1 MKRGVLHRLDGKT
14 RVRVMQLLGG
24 ICLVW
29 LALDA
34 ARFPD
39 TSEDIASALG
49 VMQPSMQPA
58 ALALRAA
65 EAGWSRIEVE
75 VRRND
80 TLDQIFRRL
89 ELPLSDLANLRAM
102 SELRTALDRLQP
114 GELLTLSHK
123 AGELMGLE
131 RRISPSE
138 VLQVRRDADDSFVAT
153 IHETPLTRTPTTTG
167 GVITSSLFEA
177 AADAG
182 IKNRTAMA
190 LADLFGW
197 DIDFVLDLRE
207 GDSFKLTYERITR
220 EGEYIGDGDILA
232 ARFVNQGNVFEAVRF
247 VGPDGKARYFT
258 PEGRSLRKAFLK
270 APLEFS
276 RVSSVFN
283 PSRRHPILN
292 RVRAHR
298 GVDYAAPSG
307 TPVRAA
313 GSGKVLFRGVRGGYG
328 NVVEISHAGQIV
340 TRYGHLSRFASGL
353 GNGDRVDQGQVIGY
367 VGMTGLASGPHLHF
381 EFLVRGV
388 HRNPQTAV
396 RNQEATQI
404 EAVLRESFLAGSKPL
419 LATLGPRPVPAAPA
433 GRR

>member
-1 MKRGVLHRLDGKT
+1 MKRGVLHRLDDRT

-39 TSEDIASALG
+39 SSEDIASALG

-153 IHETPLTRTPTTTG
+153 IHETPLTRTPATTG
-167 GVITSSLFEA
+167 ASSILRFLKLRLMPGSRAGLPWPSQTSS
-177 AADAG
+177 AG
-182 IKNRTAMA
+182 T
-190 LADLFGW
+190 
-197 DIDFVLDLRE
+197 
-207 GDSFKLTYERITR
+207 
-220 EGEYIGDGDILA
+220 
-232 ARFVNQGNVFEAVRF
+232 
-247 VGPDGKARYFT
+247 
-258 PEGRSLRKAFLK
+258 
-270 APLEFS
+270 
-276 RVSSVFN
+276 
-283 PSRRHPILN
+283 
-292 RVRAHR
+292 
-298 GVDYAAPSG
+298 
-307 TPVRAA
+307 
-313 GSGKVLFRGVRGGYG
+313 
-328 NVVEISHAGQIV
+328 
-340 TRYGHLSRFASGL
+340 
-353 GNGDRVDQGQVIGY
+353 
-367 VGMTGLASGPHLHF
+367 
-381 EFLVRGV
+381 
-388 HRNPQTAV
+388 
-396 RNQEATQI
+396 
-404 EAVLRESFLAGSKPL
+404 
-419 LATLGPRPVPAAPA
+419 
-433 GRR
+433 